1 MLRALQVTSHFMFQL
16 FICSATERK
25 LIFHVCKVQGMEVAI
40 SEI

>member
-1 MLRALQVTSHFMFQL
+1 MIRGIAGYFPLYVSVV
-16 FICSATERK
+16 ICSATERK